1 MALIQ
6 LECLKEGS
14 LFYYQHDTHGSIRCK
29 DLFIV
34 DHCPVC
40 GTTRI
45 RETGRRYPDVD
56 EDFSIV
62 DPVIP

>member
-6 LECLKEGS
+6 LECLKEGT
-14 LFYYQHDTHGSIRCK
+14 LFYYQHGTTGSIRH
-29 DLFIV
+29 IV

-45 RETGRRYPDVD
+45 RETGRRYDDVD
-56 EDFSIV
+56 EFASVKI
-62 DPVIP
+62 I